1 MTPIE
6 ILEIDSKRNS
16 QGEDAQ
22 GLVRLIN
29 IFKAKYG
36 ASIIREGDTLI
47 LYHETDKNN
56 VEFHCF
62 NADTAENLA
71 KNVLRF
77 FDTLKKNGYKTAETP
92 YDNPKITK
100 LFQQSIEPKN
110 LNITKGKYHDYIAKV
125 IL

>member
-1 MTPIE
+1 MENLTKLQ
-6 ILEIDSKRNS
+6 ILEIDAKRNS

-22 GLVRLIN
+22 GLMRAIN
-29 IFKAKYG
+29 FFKDKYD
-36 ASIIREGDTLI
+36 ASLAREGDTLI

-77 FDTLKKNGYKTAETP
+77 FETLQKKRIQDSRNS
-92 YDNPKITK
+92 
-100 LFQQSIEPKN
+100 LRQS
-110 LNITKGKYHDYIAKV
+110 
-125 IL
+125 